1 MPGRTASLPKSLLRC
16 DAQKKSESVKC
27 TAHRARS
34 CAIEHLTLYR
44 RGLGGKL
51 GQKLLGA
58 LQLEPEA
65 PTAELQKV
73 SLSELQRLVGEQ
85 SAAFVHRLCRGE
97 DSDEVR
103 AGEMKRKQFLSFKSL
118 SPAAE
123 SILIVIQCFN
133 HA

>member
-1 MPGRTASLPKSLLRC
+1 MPGRTATLPKSL
-16 DAQKKSESVKC
+16 
-27 TAHRARS
+27 
-34 CAIEHLTLYR
+34 

-103 AGEMKRKQFLSFKSL
+103 AGEMKRTPRFL
-118 SPAAE
+118 PARPGTTILKTHCPQTSE
-123 SILIVIQCFN
+123 S
-133 HA
+133 